1 MKQLLTILA
10 IFLLAA
16 GFSFETLAVDAFDA
30 SKASEYAVS
39 AAPPIRPPDKLDTV
53 KDGKLEHYGKFFRAE
68 AILVT
73 EDESELNEALDLL
86 ASTPTGDPEFTFYAA
101 NRLLDNDRFE
111 AA

>member
-39 AAPPIRPPDKLDTV
+39 AAPPIRPPDKLNWT
-53 KDGKLEHYGKFFRAE
+53 R
-68 AILVT
+68 
-73 EDESELNEALDLL
+73 
-86 ASTPTGDPEFTFYAA
+86 
-101 NRLLDNDRFE
+101 
-111 AA
+111 